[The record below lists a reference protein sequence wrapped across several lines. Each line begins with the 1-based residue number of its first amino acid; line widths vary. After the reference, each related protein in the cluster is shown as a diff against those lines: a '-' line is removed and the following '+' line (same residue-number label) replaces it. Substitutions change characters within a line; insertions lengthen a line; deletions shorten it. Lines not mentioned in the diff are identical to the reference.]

1 MLSKL
6 RDKLPD
12 QQHRAM
18 WKNFCSAIGLLTI
31 AMVAALYSSSA
42 GRDGRLAGA
51 AIGGLIA
58 LIIALW
64 VGIRFVPR
72 LAAGVDWDWLPFLA
86 HYQVTREGWIYF
98 VSVTVVV
105 FAAINTN
112 NNLLYMV
119 LAALMA
125 VLLLSGFLSGLNFKL
140 LRANVRIPATCFAGE
155 PFPISFQIRN
165 EKRVFPS
172 FSLNI
177 EPSQD
182 NPFRYP
188 AFYIPV
194 ARAQEPVVQ
203 SGQAMLPRRG
213 RYFMKEAKALSRY
226 PFGFFAKEKNV
237 PVDAECV
244 CYPEI
249 IPLEQMNFSVLDV
262 QGSTQR
268 FERGLGNDLYTIRNY
283 MPSDSARHVHWKASA
298 KTAAL
303 KTREYAAEESRR
315 IALAFDRFGHP
326 GDIEKFEQL
335 VSYAASLAYHLINDG
350 IEVSLVS
357 DDWNTGFGSSQ
368 MLLESILR
376 YLAVVNMQATAER
389 PPMTAADGAV
399 VLSLR

>member
-1 MLSKL
+1 
-6 RDKLPD
+6 
-12 QQHRAM
+12 M